1 MFLYYAIDI
10 KTRFRGYR
18 NFWNREM
25 PPPLSKSVISI
36 GGVAEDTKSE
46 LFYSFEADLYSWIRA
61 GKEKKGSSFR
71 NAFSFLLSMSSQC
84 PFPPRYIDDIK
95 ASDRPHMCSC
105 SSCSFKLFTKFWQE
119 RMAISRD
126 RLWPFKVSNLIKVV
140 GLFAIPLCSIHNLS
154 PRKTIQQRH
163 KLSIQLVI
171 SIHLIFPLSFSFHD
185 GNWWIRI
192 IELNR

>member
-1 MFLYYAIDI
+1 MG
-10 KTRFRGYR
+10 KRPRR
-18 NFWNREM
+18 CQ
-25 PPPLSKSVISI
+25 KSVISI

-61 GKEKKGSSFR
+61 GKEKKV
-71 NAFSFLLSMSSQC
+71 LLSETRFRFSSHPCPQC

-105 SSCSFKLFTKFWQE
+105 SCSFKLFPKFWQE

-140 GLFAIPLCSIHNLS
+140 GLFSIPLCSIHNLS

>member
-1 MFLYYAIDI
+1 MTIQYNTIHSSFYTFSTLLKLTFI
-10 KTRFRGYR
+10 
-18 NFWNREM
+18 
-25 PPPLSKSVISI
+25 L
-36 GGVAEDTKSE
+36 KSE
-46 LFYSFEADLYSWIRA
+46 EA
-61 GKEKKGSSFR
+61 KKKRFFFQKHIFVSSPCP
-71 NAFSFLLSMSSQC
+71 QC

-154 PRKTIQQRH
+154 PRKTIQQQRH

-171 SIHLIFPLSFSFHD
+171 SIHLILSLSFHD
-185 GNWWIRI
+185 GN
-192 IELNR
+192 

>member
-1 MFLYYAIDI
+1 MQSTFKLVLEVIVTFQMG
-10 KTRFRGYR
+10 KRPRR
-18 NFWNREM
+18 CQ
-25 PPPLSKSVISI
+25 KSVISI
-36 GGVAEDTKSE
+36 GGVAEDAKSE

-61 GKEKKGSSFR
+61 GKEKKV
-71 NAFSFLLSMSSQC
+71 LLSEMRFRFFSPCPQC
-84 PFPPRYIDDIK
+84 PFLPRYIDDIK

-126 RLWPFKVSNLIKVV
+126 RLWPFKVFNLIKVV

>member
-1 MFLYYAIDI
+1 MNFSTLLKLTFILESEQAKKKRFLFQ
-10 KTRFRGYR
+10 KRVF
-18 NFWNREM
+18 
-25 PPPLSKSVISI
+25 V
-36 GGVAEDTKSE
+36 
-46 LFYSFEADLYSWIRA
+46 
-61 GKEKKGSSFR
+61 SSLH
-71 NAFSFLLSMSSQC
+71 ACPQC
-84 PFPPRYIDDIK
+84 PFPLRYIDDIK

-185 GNWWIRI
+185 GN
-192 IELNR
+192 

>member
-18 NFWNREM
+18 IFWNREM
-25 PPPLSKSVISI
+25 TPPLSKSVISI

-61 GKEKKGSSFR
+61 GKEKKV
-71 NAFSFLLSMSSQC
+71 LLSEMRFRFFSPCPQC
-84 PFPPRYIDDIK
+84 PFPPPRYIDDIK

-140 GLFAIPLCSIHNLS
+140 GLFAIPLCLLDSQFI
-154 PRKTIQQRH
+154 PEKDYTAAT
-163 KLSIQLVI
+163 
-171 SIHLIFPLSFSFHD
+171 
-185 GNWWIRI
+185 
-192 IELNR
+192 

>member
-1 MFLYYAIDI
+1 M
-10 KTRFRGYR
+10 
-18 NFWNREM
+18 NFST
-25 PPPLSKSVISI
+25 LLKLTFIL
-36 GGVAEDTKSE
+36 KSE
-46 LFYSFEADLYSWIRA
+46 QA
-61 GKEKKGSSFR
+61 KKKRFFFQKRVFVSCPCPP
-71 NAFSFLLSMSSQC
+71 QC

-105 SSCSFKLFTKFWQE
+105 SCSFKLFPKFWQE

-185 GNWWIRI
+185 GN
-192 IELNR
+192 